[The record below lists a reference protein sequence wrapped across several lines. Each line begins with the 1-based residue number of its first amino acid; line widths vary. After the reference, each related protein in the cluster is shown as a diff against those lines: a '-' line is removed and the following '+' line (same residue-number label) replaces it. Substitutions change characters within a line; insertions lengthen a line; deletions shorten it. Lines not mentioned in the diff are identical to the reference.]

1 MLGPHR
7 FVRCVVQTSQISSS
21 LSEQTLRTPGH
32 GRSLM
37 QLEQNKVQLPLTEFF
52 LDICVC
58 LFAMLLSL
66 QNLSLSQLQEDHR
79 RDLLCLPLSSTGRY
93 PGPPAPPYQV

>member
-1 MLGPHR
+1 
-7 FVRCVVQTSQISSS
+7 
-21 LSEQTLRTPGH
+21 
-32 GRSLM
+32 M
-37 QLEQNKVQLPLTEFF
+37 QLELTASPVAFDWVL

-79 RDLLCLPLSSTGRY
+79 RDLLCLPLSSTGQY

>member
-1 MLGPHR
+1 MGEVLCNWNEH
-7 FVRCVVQTSQISSS
+7 
-21 LSEQTLRTPGH
+21 
-32 GRSLM
+32 
-37 QLEQNKVQLPLTEFF
+37 KVQLPLTEFF